1 MIRPGT
7 RANSLNLFSCKSI
20 YTIPQIECVLISM
33 SMGYV
38 DKLTGTNITC
48 MEEICRNKK
57 IEFISKCAR
66 GNATSKQRNAA
77 MTNYLCPS

>member
-1 MIRPGT
+1 
-7 RANSLNLFSCKSI
+7 
-20 YTIPQIECVLISM
+20 M

-57 IEFISKCAR
+57 NKNVMAR
-66 GNATSKQRNAA
+66 TG
-77 MTNYLCPS
+77 

>member
-1 MIRPGT
+1 
-7 RANSLNLFSCKSI
+7 
-20 YTIPQIECVLISM
+20 M

-57 IEFISKCAR
+57 KCNGHMYR
-66 GNATSKQRNAA
+66 LGKFHRHG
-77 MTNYLCPS
+77 